1 MVKVVWAE
9 RAIDDLT
16 NIAKYSSNYSEKYA
30 SSIVSKLFNKV
41 NILKTMPKIGRMVPE
56 KNDENIRELI
66 EGNYRIIYEIRSE
79 DRIEVLLV
87 HHSSRPLGNIWMK
100 TTANKEQAPRLV
112 NEQKETSMH
121 TSKLNETR
129 TENAPKPPRRLL

>member
-16 NIAKYSSNYSEKYA
+16 NIAEYSSNYSEKYA

-87 HHSSRPLGNIWMK
+87 HHSSRPLGNI
-100 TTANKEQAPRLV
+100 
-112 NEQKETSMH
+112 
-121 TSKLNETR
+121 
-129 TENAPKPPRRLL
+129 